1 MFYNML
7 NQGNKRGK
15 ETQVLALD
23 CERVL
28 TDKGERLARVSIVNF
43 YGNIVFDTL
52 VKPCSHYYE
61 EHEVLDYREW
71 ITGIKPIDLD
81 HAPTFGNIEPIIKKI
96 VKDKTIV
103 GHSLADDFKILNVDP
118 DEANCI
124 KRDISN
130 INIFMK
136 KVDKDSL
143 SPIREKEDDDES
155 MLAKSISGSK
165 QSSQDG
171 NTTPIKQQKRI
182 IANFIIIKRKLKE
195 LSEEFLN
202 AQI

>member
-1 MFYNML
+1 MEKQRAQINSAGGTLKGQQQRSQRRFTEKHLIESLQVNASISNKPVMFYNML

-52 VKPCSHYYE
+52 VKPCNHYYE
-61 EHEVLDYREW
+61 EHQVLDYREW

-103 GHSLADDFKILNVDP
+103 GHSLQDDFKIL
-118 DEANCI
+118 
-124 KRDISN
+124 
-130 INIFMK
+130 
-136 KVDKDSL
+136 
-143 SPIREKEDDDES
+143 
-155 MLAKSISGSK
+155 
-165 QSSQDG
+165 
-171 NTTPIKQQKRI
+171 
-182 IANFIIIKRKLKE
+182 KL
-195 LSEEFLN
+195 N
-202 AQI
+202 P